1 MIIGEIRID
10 TTWAA
15 STSFI
20 PFPPGYHNAQDF
32 RYEGEAN
39 RGIYAT
45 TAYISGVW
53 ERQLWDEQYFDDM
66 KANPL
71 KWARNPVI
79 DNDLELPDNY
89 AVGKQLRGLSWNGQ
103 GDVGNAFQDGTVIE
117 VKVRKLKAL
126 KSSPNRSGV
135 QINRQLLQGNKLVF
149 RYVGQG
155 EMTRPL

>member
-10 TTWAA
+10 TTWDA

-20 PFPPGYHNAQDF
+20 PFPPGYHNAQNF
-32 RYEGEAN
+32 EYEGVAN

-45 TAYISGVW
+45 TAFISGVW
-53 ERQLWDEQYFDDM
+53 ERQLWDEDFLQDIVD
-66 KANPL
+66 
-71 KWARNPVI
+71 NPVKHDDPAWDDKYGNSKI
-79 DNDLELPDNY
+79 
-89 AVGKQLRGLSWNGQ
+89 LRGLGWVGQ
-103 GDVGNAFQDGTVIE
+103 GDVGNAFRDGTVIE

-135 QINRQLLQGNKLVF
+135 QINRQLFQGNKLVF
-149 RYVGQG
+149 RYVAQG

>member
-20 PFPPGYHNAQDF
+20 PFPPGYQNAQDF
-32 RYEGEAN
+32 QYEGVNN

-45 TAYISGVW
+45 TAFVSGIW
-53 ERQLWDEQYFDDM
+53 ESQLWDEGYYNDL
-66 KANPL
+66 ASNPL
-71 KWARNPVI
+71 KHKMASL
-79 DNDLELPDNY
+79 DNTDDERRF
-89 AVGKQLRGLSWNGQ
+89 GKTLRGLSWIGQ
-103 GDVGNAFQDGTVIE
+103 GDVGNAFDPGTVVE
-117 VKVRKLKAL
+117 AKVLAIKAL

-135 QINRQLLQGNKLVF
+135 QVNRELFKGNKLVF
-149 RYVGQG
+149 RYVAQG

>member
-32 RYEGEAN
+32 QYEGVAN

-45 TAYISGVW
+45 TAYVSGVW
-53 ERQLWDEQYFDDM
+53 EKQLWDDAVAADM
-66 KANPL
+66 LAE
-71 KWARNPVI
+71 PVK
-79 DNDLELPDNY
+79 Y
-89 AVGKQLRGLSWNGQ
+89 AVNYEAGAEEPDTMGVSKAIRGLQESRNNNPN
-103 GDVGNAFQDGTVIE
+103 NAYDEGTVLE

-126 KSSPNRSGV
+126 KSSPNRSGIQV
-135 QINRQLLQGNKLVF
+135 NRQLLQGNKLVF
-149 RYVGQG
+149 RYVAQG